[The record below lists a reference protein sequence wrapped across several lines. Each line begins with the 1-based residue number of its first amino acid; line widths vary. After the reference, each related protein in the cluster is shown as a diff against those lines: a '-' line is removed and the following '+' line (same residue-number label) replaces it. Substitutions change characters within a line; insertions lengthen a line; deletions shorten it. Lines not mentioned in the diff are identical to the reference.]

1 MSWFERLKT
10 GLSKTRERFS
20 KGFDDLLTGR
30 KINEELF
37 DDLEGLL
44 ITSDFGL
51 ETSVAIIE
59 EVRKRHS
66 REMIKQPDALRQL
79 LRQIVLEWLRPAQVD
94 ATLFPEKPGVVL
106 VVGVNGV
113 GKTTTIGKLAHYYRG
128 LGRSVMLAAGDT
140 FRAAAV
146 EQLRLWGKRCD
157 CPVVAQQHGAD
168 SASVIFDAHSA
179 AITRGF
185 DLLIADTAGRLH
197 TKVNLMEEL
206 KKIKRVL
213 GRQGAGAP
221 HEVWLVLDATTGQNA
236 HSQVKRFH
244 ADLGVTGLIITKL
257 DGTAKGGVVVGLSR
271 AFGLPV
277 RFIGVGESMEDLR
290 PFDAGQ
296 FVEALF

>member
-168 SASVIFDAHSA
+168 SASVIFDAWVLQTLTDKSG
-179 AITRGF
+179 IVVTLLSLKEGDNLWGIPCVCQPF
-185 DLLIADTAGRLH
+185 GDGGPIVGMDLPGKPMAGKKQTQQPFGIAGMALAKPSHGTG
-197 TKVNLMEEL
+197 K
-206 KKIKRVL
+206 
-213 GRQGAGAP
+213 
-221 HEVWLVLDATTGQNA
+221 ATTMP
-236 HSQVKRFH
+236 
-244 ADLGVTGLIITKL
+244 L
-257 DGTAKGGVVVGLSR
+257 DVVGGQI
-271 AFGLPV
+271 FGDGHGW
-277 RFIGVGESMEDLR
+277 R
-290 PFDAGQ
+290 
-296 FVEALF
+296 